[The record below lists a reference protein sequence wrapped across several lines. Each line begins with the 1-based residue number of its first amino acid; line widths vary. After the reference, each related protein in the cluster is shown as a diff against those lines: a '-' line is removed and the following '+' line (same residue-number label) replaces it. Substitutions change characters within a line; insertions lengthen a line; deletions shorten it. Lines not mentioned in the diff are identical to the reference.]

1 LAHWFTPPP
10 QNNIK
15 QKTLYTRMKFSFSI
29 LTIYTLIFA
38 FTAMPSMSAFAC
50 GKSGSCGNNETQEN
64 TTPQKSCCAE
74 EQAQPCGDEKD
85 CAGDCGG
92 KGCQCASSF
101 THVPLLLHSI
111 ENPISPVAFLPK
123 KAIWYY
129 LNKIPNAV
137 YLSIWLPPKINA

>member
-1 LAHWFTPPP
+1 
-10 QNNIK
+10 
-15 QKTLYTRMKFSFSI
+15 M
-29 LTIYTLIFA
+29 FA

-64 TTPQKSCCAE
+64 TTHKKSCCAE
-74 EQAQPCGDEKD
+74 ENEQPCGNEKD

-101 THVPLLLHSI
+101 SHAQLFIQLF
-111 ENPISPVAFLPK
+111 ENLISPIATLPK
-123 KAIWYY
+123 KATWYY